1 MAKMLAAAWLLF
13 LFGFI
18 GLGLAAVFL
27 LHGRDGAALMLIVSG
42 AGLAVAFALL
52 KRTRGGLP

>member
-18 GLGLAAVFL
+18 GLGFAAVFL
-27 LHGRDGAALMLIVSG
+27 LDGRDGAVLVLIGS
-42 AGLAVAFALL
+42 AACLAVAFALL